1 MRTENMTDRAKLVF
15 RLAEKRARQFGAAAI
30 EPEHV
35 LLGVISEEGGVGG
48 VALRRLGASHESFL
62 SVLPPIPQPP
72 PATTA
77 GPLPWSPAVD
87 AAVDRAD
94 AERGP
99 LNRNFIC
106 TEHLVLGL
114 SCTGG
119 GKVPDMLRLVS
130 ITADQLRKQILFL
143 LQNG

>member
-35 LLGVISEEGGVGG
+35 LLGAISEEGGVGG
-48 VALRRLGASHESFL
+48 VALRRLGASHELFL
-62 SVLPPIPQPP
+62 TVLPPVPQPP
-72 PATTA
+72 PASPA
-77 GPLPWSPAVD
+77 GPLPWSPAVE
-87 AAVDRAD
+87 AAVVRAD

-114 SCTGG
+114 SYAGG
-119 GKVPDMLRLVS
+119 GKVPDMLRHVS